1 MKFEKEKIRSSKKP
15 EKKEELQMLRQQPAK
30 DIYQQAIRLIAGEL
44 PEEEITDEV
53 QAARM
58 DILTG
63 KWMETR
69 K

>member
-1 MKFEKEKIRSSKKP
+1 MKFEKEKIRPSKNN
-15 EKKEELQMLRQQPAK
+15 KELEVLRQQPAK

-63 KWMETR
+63 KWMEAR

>member
-1 MKFEKEKIRSSKKP
+1 MKFEKEKIKTSKKS
-15 EKKEELQMLRQQPAK
+15 EKKEKPKPLRQQPTSNVWDK
-30 DIYQQAIRLIAGEL
+30 AIRLIAGKL